1 MEVGMTLTDL
11 LVCVTVSGLLL
22 SATFVVLQQGQGAY
36 AAGVA
41 RVDAQQSV
49 RLAMERMAIEIRGAG
64 SSPVAAAFSAIAL
77 AEPTRIVLQHDVDGN
92 GVIAGPGETIT
103 YRLQDTTLRRDAGG
117 GAQPVVN
124 NVRQLRFTYRDARGH
139 ETTTADLVRSV
150 EISLSAGPGHT
161 NRPVPANV
169 VAHAVTEVRL
179 RNR

>member
-1 MEVGMTLTDL
+1 MTLTDL
-11 LVCVTVSGLLL
+11 LVCVAVSGLLL
-22 SATFVVLQQGQGAY
+22 SATFMVLQQGQGAY
-36 AAGVA
+36 AVGVA

-64 SSPVAAAFSAIAL
+64 SSPAAAAFSAIAL

-103 YRLQDTTLRRDAGG
+103 YLLQDTTLRRDAGG

-124 NVRQLRFTYRDARGH
+124 NVRQLRFTYRDARRN
-139 ETTTADLVRSV
+139 ETTEPDLVRSV
-150 EISLSAGPGHT
+150 EVRLSAGPGHSL
-161 NRPVPANV
+161 RPRGPEVL
-169 VAHAVTEVRL
+169 AHAMTEVRL